1 MEIAVI
7 GSSDFILG
15 FLLAGIRKTYPA
27 EDEEQLK
34 HHITRVLSDRDV
46 GILVLQTSDMERIPR
61 RLRETLEKSTS
72 PTVIAIGGEAGGEA
86 LRERIKRAMGV
97 DLWK

>member
-15 FLLAGIRKTYPA
+15 FLLAGIRKTYAA
-27 EDEEQLK
+27 ENEEQLRS
-34 HHITRVLSDRDV
+34 HIARVLSDRDV
-46 GILVLQTSDMERIPR
+46 GILVLKDSDLERIPR

-72 PTVIAIGGEAGGEA
+72 PTVIAIGAEGAGEA

-97 DLWK
+97 DLWR

>member
-1 MEIAVI
+1 MEIAVV

-27 EDEEQLK
+27 ENEEQLRS
-34 HHITRVLSDRDV
+34 HITRVLGDREV
-46 GILVLQTSDMERIPR
+46 GILVLKDSDMERIPR
-61 RLRETLEKSTS
+61 RLRETLEKSTN
-72 PTVIAIGGEAGGEA
+72 PTVIAIGSEGGGEA

-97 DLWK
+97 DLWR

>member
-1 MEIAVI
+1 MEIAVV

-27 EDEEQLK
+27 ENEEQLK
-34 HHITRVLSDRDV
+34 HHITRVLSD
-46 GILVLQTSDMERIPR
+46 DMERIPR

-72 PTVIAIGGEAGGEA
+72 PTVIAIGDEAGGEA

>member
-1 MEIAVI
+1 MEIAVV

-15 FLLAGIRKTYPA
+15 FLLAGIRKTYAA
-27 EDEEQLK
+27 ETEEQLRD
-34 HHITRVLSDRDV
+34 HITRVLSDRDV
-46 GILVLQTSDMERIPR
+46 GILVLRNSDMDRIPR

-72 PTVIAIGGEAGGEA
+72 PTVIGIGDEAGGEA